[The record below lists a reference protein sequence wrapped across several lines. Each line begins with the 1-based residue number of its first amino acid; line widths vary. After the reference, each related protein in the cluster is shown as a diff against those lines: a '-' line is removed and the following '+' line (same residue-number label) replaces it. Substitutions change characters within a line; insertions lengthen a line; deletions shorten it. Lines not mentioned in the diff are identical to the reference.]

1 MAENKANIPKKKLTK
16 RAKQIRQ
23 NTAGVA
29 APTPEK
35 LKLLVLI
42 VNKRKAE
49 FYTDFLHNFEVN
61 MQLVASAHGTADA
74 EKLSLMGLTEEE
86 KTVIFATVKESLSAK
101 ILSRLEEKFR
111 SIKNGKGI
119 AFTVPLS
126 GVIGL
131 NVYRFL
137 SNNRTNYGG

>member
-1 MAENKANIPKKKLTK
+1 MSEKREKNKIVQQIKNNRQGRMAAN
-16 RAKQIRQ
+16 
-23 NTAGVA
+23 

-42 VNKRKAE
+42 VDKRKAE
-49 FYTDFLHNFEVN
+49 FYIDFLHEFEVN
-61 MQLVASAHGTADA
+61 LQLAVPAEGTAGVGTLR
-74 EKLSLMGLTEEE
+74 LSDLVDEE
-86 KTVIFATVKESLSAK
+86 KEVILATVREKRVENLLA
-101 ILSRLEEKFR
+101 RLNEKFQT
-111 SIKNGKGI
+111 IKNGKGI
-119 AFTVPLS
+119 AFTVPYS